1 MAPGVDRIAVNGD
14 SVAMF
19 ESQQYGF
26 HGNWHDPNMCWE
38 QMERKFKVSLLAA
51 AAPSLYNPAWLQL
64 HKPSN
69 LEVEAA
75 VAFLF
80 GKWSGSRVEVSSKQ
94 GYANL
99 LISHV
104 RNQIVSPVAGK
115 TRLDVFTIGINI
127 LKNKHLQRIMSL
139 PRDVSHPGPMACL
152 ADKCNAAKGHPV
164 LNGTPVPHAAAP
176 SWNGPIVV
184 ARPGQRALLV
194 QGSKMRELRR
204 KHSGGAGNWTV
215 EAGYVHCDEEGLSI
229 SVADCLA
236 DQQTPWP
243 ARPKLTQGSLTEH
256 VTLHQ
261 QNLHLEMTTS
271 KAHDAMWEKL
281 QQEMAARKLHDTMLE
296 KLQQEIAARQACK
309 TTLQM
314 VQVTRELDQM
324 LISTEEEVTRL
335 EAQVAEGGLAHSI
348 IEAKLG

>member
-1 MAPGVDRIAVNGD
+1 MAPGADRKAVNGD

-26 HGNWHDPNMCWE
+26 NGRWNAPNMCWE
-38 QMERKFKVSLLAA
+38 QLERKFKVALLAA

-64 HKPSN
+64 HKPSD

-80 GKWSGSRVEVSSKQ
+80 GKWSYSKVEEFSKQ
-94 GYANL
+94 NYANM

-115 TRLDVFTIGINI
+115 TRLDIFTIGINM
-127 LKNKHLQRIMSL
+127 LKTMHLKRIMSL
-139 PRDVSHPGPMACL
+139 PQHINHPLPMACL
-152 ADKCNAAKGHPV
+152 ADKCIAAKGHPV
-164 LNGTPVPHAAAP
+164 LTGASVPHAARQAWDCP
-176 SWNGPIVV
+176 MVV
-184 ARPGQRALLV
+184 ARPGKRSLLV
-194 QGSKMRELRR
+194 MGSQMRELRR

-215 EAGYVHCDEEGLSI
+215 EAGYVHSDEEGLSI

-261 QNLHLEMTTS
+261 RNLQLEMAT
-271 KAHDAMWEKL
+271 
-281 QQEMAARKLHDTMLE
+281 RKLHDTMLE
-296 KLQQEIAARQACK
+296 KLQLEIAARQACK
-309 TTLQM
+309 ATLQM
-314 VQVTRELDQM
+314 VQVTTKIDQM
-324 LISTEEEVTRL
+324 LLSTEEEVTQL
-335 EAQVAEGGLAHSI
+335 EAQVAAGGLDHSI